1 MSTPPV
7 FRRFTI
13 SDFPTAPEWAGQ
25 MFNPLNI
32 FCEQTVQNLSKN
44 LEIGQNVQ
52 GQKYTL
58 LLGTPTD
65 YATNLSINRL
75 AMGYTGGGRPT
86 CLMIGSIQDIS
97 GALITS
103 PVSITRWYLS
113 TDTSPYQIVVEGI
126 SGLAP
131 SKTYRATFVAF

>member
-25 MFNPLNI
+25 MFNPLNT
-32 FCEQTVQNLSKN
+32 FCEQTVQCFSKQ

-52 GQKYTL
+52 GQKYEL
-58 LLGTPTD
+58 LIGTPTD
-65 YATNLSINRL
+65 YATSLSINRL

-86 CLMIGSIQDIS
+86 CLMLGSVQDVS
-97 GALITS
+97 GVPITS

-113 TDTSPYQIVVEGI
+113 TDTSPFQLVVEGI
-126 SGLAP
+126 SGLTA
-131 SKTYRATFVAF
+131 SKTYRATFIAF